1 MADQSQK
8 AVTEGRRA
16 ASGASKVRTR
26 DAEAT
31 KAKLLRVATT
41 EFASR
46 GYDGARVE
54 SIARNAGVNIN
65 LVYHYFGN
73 KQGIYVAA
81 LESIY
86 VLIRS
91 HHQDMVLRNL
101 DPETAMSELVRS
113 TFRMFVETPE
123 AIGLLATE
131 NIQRARYVQDSQLI
145 SGLYNALL
153 EFIRDTLERGVA
165 AGVFRDGV
173 DPVELFVSIN
183 AEGYFYLSN
192 RYTLGFI
199 LHQDLMTPERLK
211 AREEHIVAVILGFLR
226 P

>member
-1 MADQSQK
+1 MAEPKRKNTQK
-8 AVTEGRRA
+8 VSETP
-16 ASGASKVRTR
+16 KVRSR

-31 KAKLLRVATT
+31 KAKLLKAATT

-54 SIARNAGVNIN
+54 KIARNADGNIN
-65 LVYHYFGN
+65 LVYHYFGS
-73 KQGIYVAA
+73 KQGIYIAA

-86 VLIRS
+86 VQIRS

-101 DPETAMSELVRS
+101 DPQTAMSELVRA

-131 NIQRARYVQDSQLI
+131 NIQRARYVQDSKLI

-153 EFIRDTLERGVA
+153 EFIQDTLERGMEE
-165 AGVFRDGV
+165 GIFRAGV
-173 DPVELFVSIN
+173 DPVELFISIN

-211 AREEHIVAVILGFLR
+211 AREDHIVDVILGYLR

>member
-1 MADQSQK
+1 MTNRTLKTKEADAGPTRPRK
-8 AVTEGRRA
+8 TRA
-16 ASGASKVRTR
+16 R
-26 DAEAT
+26 DSEAT
-31 KAKLLRVATT
+31 KARLLQAATS
-41 EFASR
+41 EFSSR

-54 SIARNAGVNIN
+54 NIARTAGVNIN

-86 VLIRS
+86 LLIRS
-91 HHQDMVLRNL
+91 HHQDMELRNL
-101 DPETAMSELVRS
+101 DPVTAMAELVRS

-123 AIGLLATE
+123 AIGLLAAE
-131 NIQRARYVQDSQLI
+131 NIQRARFVKESQLI
-145 SGLYNALL
+145 SGLYNSLL
-153 EFIRDTLERGVA
+153 EFIGDTLDRGVK
-165 AGVFRDGV
+165 AGMFRDGV
-173 DPVELFVSIN
+173 DPTELFISIN

-199 LHQDLMTPERLK
+199 LHQDLLSAERLK
-211 AREEHIVAVILGFLR
+211 RREDHIVAVILGYLR